1 MQLCFVFVSPLLKNL
16 PRAVATVEQY
26 VLAFDLRLEG
36 ERCDQVI

>member
-16 PRAVATVEQY
+16 HRAVATIEEH

-36 ERCDQVI
+36 ERGDQ